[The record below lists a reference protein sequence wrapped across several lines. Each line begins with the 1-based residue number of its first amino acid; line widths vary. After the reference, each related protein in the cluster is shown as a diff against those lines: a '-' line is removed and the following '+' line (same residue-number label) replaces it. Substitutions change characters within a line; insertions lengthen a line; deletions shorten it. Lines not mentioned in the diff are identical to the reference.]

1 MKSTTASIWFLV
13 FLLGFAWACSKEDN
27 NTNQAVEKQVAIDG
41 FITDDQGIYI
51 EGVNVEFENLRT
63 TTNEEGYFQF
73 PETKY
78 TDHAYI
84 KASKAG
90 YFAGSRTL
98 FLQKSKMANVR
109 ISLLPKLFTNSFIS
123 SNSATI
129 DIGTVRLEFPA
140 NAVVTENG
148 QAYSG
153 TVNVAVQYLNPADFS
168 IRNSMPGDLI
178 GLNAN
183 NELLGLGS
191 YGMAAIELQSTSGT
205 KLQIKDNTEIKLK
218 IEIPTSLRVHA
229 PATIPL
235 WYFDETDGL
244 WKEQGIATKNGNVYE
259 GNVKHFS
266 FWNCD
271 DFFPVVHLRGRV
283 IDYSGDPV
291 VNTNVTLTIVRN
303 GLRGF
308 DYTNTD
314 GIFEGLVPENELMIL
329 DITDECGYIIDSK
342 NIGPFSTDVDL
353 GDLQI
358 IFISSHLSSIEG
370 TVVDCNNQALNDALV
385 VFSVDSISYSLRT
398 NQNGNFAGTFTFC
411 ENNPITITAY
421 NIKTLKQSKPVVY
434 NLPGPVI
441 VSPIQVCDDSIQSET
456 YLSLFLS
463 DGASQIFLN
472 EVNLYGG
479 IDNSHDISARKVDS
493 VSNILFDLSLDLSP
507 RLATEIPILT
517 VFYIVNDTLY
527 YTQPIPNTGGV
538 LEYTKV
544 ANNKGEYYE
553 GHFQARTL
561 TKENLNTGE
570 SYGTV
575 TFMNGNFRIKRK
587 L

>member
-13 FLLGFAWACSKEDN
+13 FLLGFTLSCSKDDKKEN
-27 NTNQAVEKQVAIDG
+27 PVVEKQVAIDG
-41 FITDDQGIYI
+41 FITDDQGKNI
-51 EGVNVEFENLRT
+51 EGAIVEFENLRT
-63 TTNEEGYFQF
+63 TTNKEGYFQF

-98 FLQKSKMANVR
+98 FLQKSKLANVR
-109 ISLLPKLFTNSFIS
+109 ISLLPKLFSKSFVS
-123 SNSATI
+123 SSSSTI
-129 DIGTVRLEFPA
+129 DIGTVQLEIPA
-140 NAVVTENG
+140 NAIVNENG
-148 QAYSG
+148 QNYHG
-153 TVNVAVQYLNPADFS
+153 TVNVAIQYLNPTDFS
-168 IRNSMPGDLI
+168 IRNAMPGDLV
-178 GLNAN
+178 GLSTN
-183 NELLGLGS
+183 NELQGLGS

-205 KLQIKDNTEIKLK
+205 KLQIKDNTEIKLR

-229 PATIPL
+229 PASIPL

-244 WKEQGIATKNGNVYE
+244 WREQGKATKNGNVYE

-291 VNTNVTLTIVRN
+291 VNTNVTLTIVSN
-303 GLRGF
+303 GLKGF
-308 DYTNTD
+308 DRTNRD

-329 DITDECGYIIDSK
+329 EIADECGNVIDSK
-342 NIGPFSTDVDL
+342 NIGPFSTDVYL

-370 TVVDCNNQALNDALV
+370 TVVDCNHQALNDAIVLI
-385 VFSVDSISYSLRT
+385 SVGSISYSLRT
-398 NQNGNFAGTFTFC
+398 NQNGNFAGTLTFC

-421 NIKTLKQSKPVVY
+421 DIKTLKQSKPVVY
-434 NLPGPVI
+434 NLPGPVM
-441 VSPIQVCDDSIQSET
+441 VSPIQVCDDTIQSDE

-463 DGASQIFLN
+463 DGTSQLFLS
-472 EVNLYGG
+472 ESNLNVV
-479 IDNSHDISARKVDS
+479 IDNSHDILARVVDTAT
-493 VSNILFDLSLDLSP
+493 NILFDLSLDLSP
-507 RLATEIPILT
+507 KLATEIPILT

-527 YTQPIPNTGGV
+527 YTTPIPNTGGI

-544 ANNKGEYYE
+544 ANTIGEYYE

-561 TKENLNTGE
+561 TKENFNTGDP
-570 SYGTV
+570 YGTV

-587 L
+587 R